1 MSNLG
6 KILDLSMF
14 GCPVHKTKA
23 LAAAQQLAI
32 GETLRLKVNND
43 AVSNVVQH
51 LTTNAFH
58 CETGAP
64 DVLTT
69 MIKVTRND

>member
-1 MSNLG
+1 MSDLN

-23 LAAAQQLAI
+23 LAAAQQLAS
-32 GETLRLKVNND
+32 GDVLRLKVNND

-51 LTTNAFH
+51 LTNNEFH
-58 CETGAP
+58 CETGVP

>member
-1 MSNLG
+1 MSDLS

-14 GCPVHKTKA
+14 GCPIHKNKA
-23 LAAAQQLAI
+23 LAAAQQLAT
-32 GETLRLKVNND
+32 GEVLRLKVNND

-51 LTTNAFH
+51 LTTNGFN

-64 DVLTT
+64 DVLIT

>member
-23 LAAAQQLAI
+23 LAAAQQLAT
-32 GETLRLKVNND
+32 GEVLRLKVNND
-43 AVSNVVQH
+43 A
-51 LTTNAFH
+51 
-58 CETGAP
+58 P
-64 DVLTT
+64 
-69 MIKVTRND
+69 

>member
-1 MSNLG
+1 MSDLS

-23 LAAAQQLAI
+23 LAAAQQLTT
-32 GETLRLKVNND
+32 GDVLRLKVNND

-51 LTTNAFH
+51 LTNNEFR
-58 CETGAP
+58 CETSAP

-69 MIKVTRND
+69 MIKVTRHD

>member
-23 LAAAQQLAI
+23 LAAAQQLTT
-32 GETLRLKVNND
+32 GDVLRLKVNND

-51 LTTNAFH
+51 LTSNAFH